1 MRGLQSARSSA
12 GLRARRWDA
21 VVLGGALPGLVAAA
35 RLGMEGLRV
44 LVVEEE
50 AAARGFAGLREPF
63 FLPGTAAGGVLDA
76 CLRALT
82 VPLIDRKKLEPDPI
96 AFQVVL
102 PEARIDVGEPQVT
115 VEEWVSWGL
124 AKPEEARHAVRALQ
138 EAAAAERGAMIEAPV
153 VRSGGLRGLARAG
166 AARPTRH
173 GRGLPLEL
181 ASPPAALAPVLE
193 AEVRALSNL
202 AAAAPP
208 PEARARLLGA
218 ALEGGAGFAA
228 ADGFLRGL
236 LRRRIQALFGEF
248 RLLPGRFDLVAVGE
262 HPGVAPQGGSDVW
275 LGRALILNA
284 PRALLARALPQE
296 GAAPPAFLDA
306 AAPTHRRV
314 GLHLRA
320 HRAVLPEGMAR
331 RVIRVGDP
339 AQPLEGTNL
348 VTIGVFPAGG
358 ASDAVDLAVSAV
370 VPAPADAAE
379 SARVEAELEAAAR
392 ALLPFSDGRVV
403 RGPASQARWDDDG
416 WLADPGLG
424 EGWPGEV
431 EIRASSR
438 PPVYA
443 LCREGVA
450 ALGSEGDLLLGW
462 RAGDAIRAELG
473 GGKAS

>member
-1 MRGLQSARSSA
+1 VRGLQSARSSA

-44 LVVEEE
+44 LVVEEDT
-50 AAARGFAGLREPF
+50 AARGFAGLREPF

-82 VPLIDRKKLEPDPI
+82 VPLIDRKKLETDPI

-102 PEARIDVGEPQVT
+102 PEARIDVGEPHVT
-115 VEEWVSWGL
+115 AEEWVAWGL
-124 AKPEEARHAVRALQ
+124 AKPEQARGAVRALQ
-138 EAAAAERGAMIEAPV
+138 EAAAAERGAMLEAPV
-153 VRSGGLRGLARAG
+153 VRSGGLRGLARG
-166 AARPTRH
+166 GARPARH

-193 AEVRALSNL
+193 AQVRALSNL

-208 PEARARLLGA
+208 PEARARLLGS
-218 ALEGGAGFAA
+218 ALEGGAGFAL

-262 HPGVAPQGGSDVW
+262 HPGIAPQGGSDVW

-296 GAAPPAFLDA
+296 GAAPPEFLDA
-306 AAPTHRRV
+306 PPPTHRRV

-320 HRAVLPEGMAR
+320 HRAVLPEAMAR

-339 AQPLEGTNL
+339 GLPLEGTNL
-348 VTIGVFPAGG
+348 VTIGIFPAGG
-358 ASDAVDLAVSAV
+358 ASDAVDLAVASV
-370 VPAPADAAE
+370 VPAPQDAAE

-392 ALLPFSDGRVV
+392 ALLPFSEGRVV
-403 RGPASQARWDDDG
+403 RGASSQARWDDDA
-416 WLADPGLG
+416 WLTDPGLG

-438 PPVYA
+438 PLVYA
-443 LCREGVA
+443 LPRDGVA
-450 ALGSEGDLLLGW
+450 SLGSEGDLLLGW
-462 RAGDAIRAELG
+462 RAGDAIRTELG
-473 GGKAS
+473 GGKGA

>member
-1 MRGLQSARSSA
+1 MRGLQTARASA

-63 FLPGTAAGGVLDA
+63 FLPGTATGGVLDA

-82 VPLIDRKKLEPDPI
+82 VPLIDRKKLETDPV

-102 PEARIDVGEPQVT
+102 PEARIDVGEPHLT
-115 VEEWVSWGL
+115 AEEWVAWGL

-138 EAAAAERGAMIEAPV
+138 EAAAAERGAMLEAPV
-153 VRSGGLRGLARAG
+153 VRSGGLRGLARG
-166 AARPTRH
+166 AATRPTRH
-173 GRGLPLEL
+173 GRGLPIEL
-181 ASPPAALAPVLE
+181 ASPPPALAPVLE
-193 AEVRALSNL
+193 AQVRALSNL
-202 AAAAPP
+202 AASAPP
-208 PEARARLLGA
+208 PEARARLLGS
-218 ALEGGAGFAA
+218 ALEGGAGFGSAE
-228 ADGFLRGL
+228 GFLRGL

-262 HPGVAPQGGSDVW
+262 HPGIAPQGGSDVW

-284 PRALLARALPQE
+284 PRALMARALPQE
-296 GAAPPAFLDA
+296 GAAPPEFLEVSP
-306 AAPTHRRV
+306 PTHRRV

-320 HRAVLPEGMAR
+320 HRAVLPEAMAR
-331 RVIRVGDP
+331 RVIRVADP
-339 AQPLEGTNL
+339 SLSLEGTNL
-348 VTIGVFPAGG
+348 VSIGVFPAGG
-358 ASDAVDLAVSAV
+358 ASDAVDLAVAAV
-370 VPAPADAAE
+370 VPAPQDAAE

-392 ALLPFSDGRVV
+392 ALLPFSEGRIS
-403 RGPASQARWDDDG
+403 RGAPSQARWDDET
-416 WLADPGLG
+416 WLSDPALG

-431 EIRASSR
+431 EIRVSSR
-438 PPVYA
+438 PLVYA
-443 LCREGVA
+443 LSRDGVA

-462 RAGDAIRAELG
+462 RAGDAIRVELG
-473 GGKAS
+473 GGKGV